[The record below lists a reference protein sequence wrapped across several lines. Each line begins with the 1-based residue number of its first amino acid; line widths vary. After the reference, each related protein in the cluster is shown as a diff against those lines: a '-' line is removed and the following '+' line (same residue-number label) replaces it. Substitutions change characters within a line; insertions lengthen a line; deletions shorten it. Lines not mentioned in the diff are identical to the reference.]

1 MAKLKPEERLRVFV
15 RGIEFELE
23 VAEEGGYVVRVPA
36 YPSCITQADTFEE
49 ALENGEDALLGC
61 ILAAKDLLLP
71 VPQEL
76 EQWARSQGA
85 TI

>member
-1 MAKLKPEERLRVFV
+1 M

-36 YPSCITQADTFEE
+36 YPSCITQGETFEE

-61 ILAAKDLLLP
+61 ILAARDLRLP
-71 VPQEL
+71 VSPEL
-76 EQWARSQGA
+76 EEWARA
-85 TI
+85 REENL